1 MLQRPVVSA
10 TPAKHLATEA
20 GELPVHFFAPS
31 ALEARLQTF
40 KDHFPGVVTYAVKA
54 NPADHVISQLWAGG
68 LDGFDVAS
76 PDEISLIQ
84 RLCPGAAMHYNNPVR
99 SRAEIRY
106 GIEAGVVSWSVD
118 DMGELEKLIAC
129 GVPKAN
135 EVAVRFK
142 LPVAGGTYNFGAKF
156 GATEDEAVALLRR
169 VAEAGFRPAM
179 TFHVGTQCK
188 APQAFASYITTAARI
203 AKEASVTIGRL
214 NVGGGFPAGRDGQPV
229 DLLPFFAAIDKATE
243 AFETRPILVCE
254 PGRGMVAD
262 SFAYAVQVKSV
273 RAGRV
278 YLNDGVYGGLAEF
291 PSMVISLHT
300 VVGHMGE
307 AREPARQP
315 MTVFGPTCDSIDQLP
330 GTLELPVDLAEGDWI
345 VFRSMGAYLT
355 GMTTRF
361 NGYGDWHTV
370 TVQSLWP

>member
-1 MLQRPVVSA
+1 MLQCPVVSV

-31 ALEARLQTF
+31 ALDARLQTF
-40 KDHFPGVVTYAVKA
+40 KAHFPGVVTYAVKA
-54 NPADHVISQLWAGG
+54 NPADHVVSQLWAGG

-76 PDEISLIQ
+76 PDEIALIQ

-99 SRAEIRY
+99 SRSEIRF
-106 GIEAGVVSWSVD
+106 GIEAGIVSWSVD
-118 DMGELEKLIAC
+118 DMGELDKLIAC
-129 GVPKAN
+129 GVPQEN

-188 APQAFASYITTAARI
+188 EPQAFASYIAAAARI
-203 AKEASVTIGRL
+203 AAEAGVTIERL

-229 DLLPFFAAIDKATE
+229 DLLPFFAAIDKAAG
-243 AFETRPILVCE
+243 AFDTRPILVCE

-273 RAGRV
+273 RSGRV

-291 PSMVISLHT
+291 PSMVISMHS
-300 VVGHMGE
+300 VIGHLGE
-307 AREPARQP
+307 ARSAASQP

-330 GTLELPVDLAEGDWI
+330 GALTLPVDLAEGDWI
-345 VFRSMGAYLT
+345 LFRSMGAYLT

-361 NGYGDWHTV
+361 NGYGDWRSV
-370 TVQSLWP
+370 TVDAL

>member
-1 MLQRPVVSA
+1 MLQCPVVSV

-31 ALEARLQTF
+31 ALDARLQTF
-40 KDHFPGVVTYAVKA
+40 KAHFPGVVTYAVKA
-54 NPADHVISQLWAGG
+54 NPAVHVVSQLWAGG

-76 PDEISLIQ
+76 PDEIALIQ

-99 SRAEIRY
+99 SRSEIRF
-106 GIEAGVVSWSVD
+106 GIEAGIVSWSVD
-118 DMGELEKLIAC
+118 DMGELDKLIAC
-129 GVPKAN
+129 GVPQEN

-188 APQAFASYITTAARI
+188 EPQAFASYVAAAARI
-203 AKEASVTIGRL
+203 AAEAGVTIERL

-229 DLLPFFAAIDKATE
+229 DLLPFFAAIDKAAG
-243 AFETRPILVCE
+243 AFDTRPILVCE

-273 RAGRV
+273 HSGRV

-291 PSMVISLHT
+291 PSMVISMHS
-300 VVGHMGE
+300 VIGHLGE
-307 AREPARQP
+307 ARSAASQP

-330 GTLELPVDLAEGDWI
+330 GALALPVDLTEGDWI
-345 VFRSMGAYLT
+345 LFRSMGAYLT

-361 NGYGDWHTV
+361 NGYGDWRSV
-370 TVQSLWP
+370 TVDSL

>member
-1 MLQRPVVSA
+1 MLQCPVVSV

-31 ALEARLQTF
+31 ALDARLQTF
-40 KDHFPGVVTYAVKA
+40 KAHFPGVVTYAVKA
-54 NPADHVISQLWAGG
+54 NPAVHVVSQLWAGG

-76 PDEISLIQ
+76 PDEIALIQ

-99 SRAEIRY
+99 SRSEIRF
-106 GIEAGVVSWSVD
+106 GIEAGIVSWSVD
-118 DMGELEKLIAC
+118 DMGELDKLIAC
-129 GVPKAN
+129 GVPQEN

-188 APQAFASYITTAARI
+188 EPQAFASYVAAAARI
-203 AKEASVTIGRL
+203 AAEAGVTIERL

-229 DLLPFFAAIDKATE
+229 DLLPFFAAIDKAAG
-243 AFETRPILVCE
+243 AFDTRPILVCE

-273 RAGRV
+273 RSGRV

-291 PSMVISLHT
+291 HSMVISMHS
-300 VVGHMGE
+300 VIGHLGE
-307 AREPARQP
+307 ARSAASQP

-330 GTLELPVDLAEGDWI
+330 GALALPVDLTEGDWI
-345 VFRSMGAYLT
+345 LFRSMGAYLT

-361 NGYGDWHTV
+361 NGYGDWRSV
-370 TVQSLWP
+370 TVDSL